1 MPTKC
6 YFIIFFS
13 GCQGDFLFYVI
24 FYSLYICVKNFLRN
38 FEKTVYFSQIIC
50 YNINAEGKTLR
61 SARTHERI
69 PHEGCSHIESG
80 NSMKITIY
88 GKQMSVRDSL
98 KEAVEKKLSKFD
110 KFFGDE
116 TEAFVTCKVRKGVKI
131 IEITVNYGG
140 TTFRCEEENETFIT
154 ALDRACEG
162 LERQIR
168 KNKTRVEKMV
178 KKAAIDIGDYDD
190 DEYVEED
197 DFEIRVKTFPFKP
210 MTPEEAILQM
220 NLIGHAFYAFTD
232 SDTGETCVVYKR
244 KAGSYGLIVPEK

>member
-1 MPTKC
+1 M
-6 YFIIFFS
+6 
-13 GCQGDFLFYVI
+13 
-24 FYSLYICVKNFLRN
+24 
-38 FEKTVYFSQIIC
+38 
-50 YNINAEGKTLR
+50 INN
-61 SARTHERI
+61 ERI
-69 PHEGCSHIESG
+69 PVRVLSKESG
-80 NSMKITIY
+80 KSMKITIY

-110 KFFGDE
+110 KFFGTD

-154 ALDRACEG
+154 ALDRAVEG

-168 KNKTRVEKMV
+168 KNKTRVERMV
-178 KKAAIDIGDYDD
+178 KQSPTLIGEYDD
-190 DEYVEED
+190 DEYVEDE
-197 DFEIRVKTFPFKP
+197 FEIRVKTFPFKP

-232 SDTGETCVVYKR
+232 SESGETCVVYKR
-244 KAGSYGLIVPEK
+244 KAGSYGLIIPEK